1 MKKRNAK
8 NIPAK
13 NVPVMVNFEEHYAE
27 LLDRH
32 AETLNLPKGRARA
45 TVVRAIVVGKLKE
58 LYPER
63 AAGASS

>member
-1 MKKRNAK
+1 MKKSKTENVSVE
-8 NIPAK
+8 NI
-13 NVPVMVNFEEHYAE
+13 PVMVNFEERYVE
-27 LLDRH
+27 LLDEH

-45 TVVRAIVVGKLKE
+45 TVVRMLVVGKLKE